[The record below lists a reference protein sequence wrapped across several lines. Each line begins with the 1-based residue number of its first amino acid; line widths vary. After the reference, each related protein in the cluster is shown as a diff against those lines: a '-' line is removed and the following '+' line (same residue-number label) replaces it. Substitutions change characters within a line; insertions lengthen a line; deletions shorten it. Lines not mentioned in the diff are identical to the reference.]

1 LLIGRTTIGTRVDPS
16 FEHNRSRGT
25 FRGWVPGGYH
35 FLYPGIDAHAQ
46 WFCVGRQLD
55 GATLPNVAGVC
66 DAITRKNKQSFN
78 ETVSV
83 PLGSNPQPN
92 PMRGPFFS
100 FPLFSRR

>member
-1 LLIGRTTIGTRVDPS
+1 MSAITEPNPTELHSTIK
-16 FEHNRSRGT
+16 
-25 FRGWVPGGYH
+25 
-35 FLYPGIDAHAQ
+35 LGIDAHAK
-46 WFCVGRQLD
+46 WFYVGRHLD

-66 DAITRKNKQSFN
+66 DEITRKNKQSFN
-78 ETVSV
+78 EPVSV